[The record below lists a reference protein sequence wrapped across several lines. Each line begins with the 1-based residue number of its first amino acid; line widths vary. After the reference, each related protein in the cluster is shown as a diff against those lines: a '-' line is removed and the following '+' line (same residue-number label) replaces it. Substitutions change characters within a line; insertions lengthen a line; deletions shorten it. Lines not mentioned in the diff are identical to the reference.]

1 MTEEINEPKSRQQFV
16 YVKDKVG
23 NEYVCPVNVLKK
35 PEELTEEERSGCIED
50 ASVAQPHA
58 GG

>member
-1 MTEEINEPKSRQQFV
+1 MTDEINEPKSRQQFV
-16 YVKDKVG
+16 YVKDNAG
-23 NEYVCPVNVLKK
+23 NEFVCPVDVLKK
-35 PEELTEEERSGCIED
+35 ADELTEEERSGCIED